1 MKCDFK
7 NKRVTVIGLAR
18 SGMSAALLL
27 RDLGADVYAT
37 DSGDSEDLRKNER
50 YLKLKGIEVEIGEH
64 TRQFVK
70 DKDLIVIS
78 PGVADTSPAVIWA
91 NEDGVPIISE
101 IELGYLCC
109 DAPIVAITG
118 TNGKSTVTT
127 LIGEILRQGL
137 RDVVVCGNL
146 GNPFCGEM
154 PKIKSNSVVVLEVSS
169 FQLERIKDFRPYV
182 CVLLNISQ
190 NHFDRH
196 PDLNS
201 YINAKARIFNN
212 QDESDWAVLNYDDE
226 LVRGLKEKTKANIL
240 YFSLTKK
247 VVGAYLNDKYL
258 TISTNG
264 IEQLLCE
271 APQLKVRGG
280 HNIENVLASLCVA
293 SILGI
298 SPKHAADAVKNFKG
312 LEHRFEYVTSI
323 DDVDFINDSKST
335 TVLSTMRAL
344 EACDKPVILIA
355 GGKDKG
361 SDFRKARSTI
371 ASKVKDVILIGAAKD
386 KIKEH
391 LKGAVPI
398 TEASSM
404 EEAVKIAY
412 FKADKGSA
420 VLLSPMCASF
430 DMFRDFEDRG
440 RVFKEAVFKVKDG
453 HLNNSQ
459 GS

>member
-1 MKCDFK
+1 MKCQLK
-7 NKRVTVIGLAR
+7 NKKVTVVGLAR
-18 SGMSAALLL
+18 SGMAAALLL
-27 RDLGADVYAT
+27 CDLGADVYAS
-37 DSGDSEDLRKNER
+37 DSGDSEELRKNAE
-50 YLKLKGIEVEIGEH
+50 LLKGRGVKVQIGGHSRDFVEDRE
-64 TRQFVK
+64 
-70 DKDLIVIS
+70 LIIIS
-78 PGVADTSPAVIWA
+78 PGIPETSQAVIWA
-91 NEDGVPIISE
+91 GEAGIPIISE

-109 DAPIVAITG
+109 NAPIVAITG

-127 LIGEILRQGL
+127 LIGEILKIGG

-146 GNPFCGEM
+146 GNPFCGESS
-154 PKIKSNSVVVLEVSS
+154 KIKNDSIVVLEVSS
-169 FQLERIKDFRPYV
+169 FQLERIKEFKPHIS
-182 CVLLNISQ
+182 VLLNISQ

-201 YINAKARIFNN
+201 YKNAKAQIFRN
-212 QDESDWAVLNYDDE
+212 QDDANWAVLNYDDQQ
-226 LVRGLKEKTKANIL
+226 VRQLSQTIRANVL
-240 YFSLTKK
+240 YFSRTKK
-247 VVGAYLNDKYL
+247 VNGAYLNGDYL
-258 TISTNG
+258 MISFNG
-264 IEQLLCE
+264 RELSLCE
-271 APQLKVRGG
+271 ASELKIKGG
-280 HNIENVLASLCVA
+280 HNVENVLAGLCVG

-298 SPKHAADAVKNFKG
+298 NPQRIANAVMDFRG

-323 DDVDFINDSKST
+323 DSIDFINDSKST

-371 ASKVKDVILIGAAKD
+371 AEKVKSMVLIGTSKD

-391 LKGAVPI
+391 LRGVVPI
-398 TEASSM
+398 TEADSM

-412 FKADKGSA
+412 FNGGRGEC

-440 RVFKEAVFKVKDG
+440 RVFKEAVFKIQNG
-453 HLNNSQ
+453 YFQ
-459 GS
+459 